1 MANKTLKTIMQ
12 GCLWFLIIVTF
23 FIPSTIVHAAD
34 FSQQISSE
42 DKAAFDQM
50 LSPVMKIYNFVKYAA
65 SVVAVVIMLI
75 AGIAYMVS
83 GSDVKK
89 RDNAK
94 NMAGMVVVGLLVV
107 WIAPY
112 GVNYLVG

>member
-1 MANKTLKTIMQ
+1 MDKIVARVMQ
-12 GCLWFLIIVTF
+12 GLVFLLMLVTPMF
-23 FIPSTIVHAAD
+23 STQVHAAD

-65 SVVAVVIMLI
+65 SVVAVVVMLI

>member
-1 MANKTLKTIMQ
+1 MNKTLNVILQCLVFFLAFIMPMSAH
-12 GCLWFLIIVTF
+12 V
-23 FIPSTIVHAAD
+23 VHAVD
-34 FSQQISSE
+34 FDNQISST

-65 SVVAVVIMLI
+65 SVIAVVVMLF

-107 WIAPY
+107 WVAPF